1 MRNNEIQK
9 VIGYVRV
16 STDEQALH
24 GYGLEVQERA
34 IKKEAQRRG
43 WVLVD
48 MVRDE
53 GVTGATLDRPGL
65 HEALTRAAQGE
76 AQAVVAS
83 KLDRLSRSLVGT
95 ADLMEWAAT
104 AGIYL
109 IAFDPDLDTSSANG
123 RLLAQI
129 MAVVAEWERE
139 QISSRTLDAASV
151 RRSKGLRMGREG
163 VRDKAPKLAQRIQ
176 RQRDK
181 GSTWQAIADSLNTD
195 KVATIRGGTKWRV
208 SSVQSAAGY
217 VRPIARARRGVL
229 PDLPKRRRMAANQA
243 QRQS

>member
-1 MRNNEIQK
+1 MKSDVRK
-9 VIGYVRV
+9 VFGYVRV
-16 STDEQALH
+16 STDEQAIR
-24 GYGLEVQERA
+24 GYGLEAQERA
-34 IKKEAQRRG
+34 IRKEAQHRG
-43 WVLVD
+43 WEIVEIL
-48 MVRDE
+48 RDE
-53 GVTGATLDRPGL
+53 GVSGATLDRPGL

-95 ADLMEWAAT
+95 ADLMEWATT

-109 IAFDPDLDTSSANG
+109 VAFDPDLDTSSANG

-151 RRSKGLRMGREG
+151 RRSQGLRMGREG
-163 VRDKAPKLAQRIQ
+163 VRDTAPKLAQRIQ
-176 RQRDK
+176 RLREK
-181 GSTWQAIADSLNTD
+181 GTTWQAIADTLNAD
-195 KVATIRGGTKWRV
+195 KVPTIRGGTHWRV

-217 VRPIARARRGVL
+217 VRPVARVRRGVL
-229 PDLPKRRRMAANQA
+229 PEIPKRKRGIRG
-243 QRQS
+243 